1 MRKAFILSECEPP
14 ECDEKPYAL
23 LVANPTK
30 GHHFIAQ
37 TEQRQ
42 NAFNLQVNPQNRN
55 VYQWPLSR
63 FDHHP
68 RGEINSVN
76 IEKNLEVNN
85 LYTLTFVEGDG
96 GQQYNLETW
105 FSRHETGYEEACESL
120 RLLATDKQLAS
131 PELHR
136 ILNLKILGLLRN
148 PLIHRDYL
156 VRELTGALNRHLP
169 QTGTEFRELIARR
182 PQERVSR
189 ILKEF
194 DFTLPGY
201 TDWLA
206 DLYGMLSEGVFRPS
220 LFARLT
226 AALTT
231 DPNQIRLI
239 LHRYPRSHRYCFFA
253 DSGYCLQADNTMLSI
268 GFNIAA
274 DMFLILQITRSH
286 WHNLSN
292 LLSETPPPTPTI
304 PLTVMDNQHQQR
316 LTFNRLCI
324 RQAHHA
330 VYGKSNQLS
339 DFL

>member
-63 FDHHP
+63 FAAKP
-68 RGEINSVN
+68 RGDIHSVN
-76 IEKNLEVNN
+76 IEKNLEANN
-85 LYTLTFVEGDG
+85 LYTLAFVEGNG

-105 FSRHETGYEEACESL
+105 FSRHETGYEEACQSL
-120 RLLATDKQLAS
+120 RLLATGKQIAG

-148 PLIHRDYL
+148 PLAHRDRL
-156 VRELTGALNRHLP
+156 VRDLTGTLNRHLP

-182 PQERVSR
+182 PQERVQR
-189 ILKEF
+189 ILQQYN
-194 DFTLPGY
+194 FTLPAY

-220 LFARLT
+220 LFSRLT
-226 AALTT
+226 AALTADADQT
-231 DPNQIRLI
+231 RLI
-239 LHRYPRSHRYCFFA
+239 LHRYPQENRYCFFA
-253 DSGYCLQADNTMLSI
+253 DSGYCLQADSQMLSI
-268 GFNIAA
+268 GFNVAA
-274 DMFLILQITRSH
+274 DMFLILQLTRSH
-286 WHNLSN
+286 WQNLAD
-292 LLSETPPPTPTI
+292 LLSETPPTPHT
-304 PLTVMDNQHQQR
+304 PLTVKDNQHQQR

-330 VYGKSNQLS
+330 VYGKSNQIS